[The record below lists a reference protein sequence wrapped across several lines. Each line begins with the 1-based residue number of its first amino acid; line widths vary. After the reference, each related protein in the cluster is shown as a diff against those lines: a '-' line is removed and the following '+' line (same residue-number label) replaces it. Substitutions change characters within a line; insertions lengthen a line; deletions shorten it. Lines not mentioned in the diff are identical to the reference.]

1 MRTKSLLLTIFAL
14 FIGLA
19 AFAQDKIIKKNGE
32 IIEAKVSI
40 INQDNI
46 VFKRFDNLDGPEYS
60 IPKADVSRIKYKNG
74 TEDIFE
80 EDNDKI
86 GVARR
91 DMAPANTGNST
102 VKGRHSMHDDERGLK
117 PNIISLAPIA
127 VTQDGVGIGASIEH
141 SLDAKGVVNFYMP
154 VFASFQR
161 NYDNYTTSYT
171 TAPMFYVMP
180 GIKIYTNLN
189 SSKKMKFSIG
199 PSLVVGAG
207 KTLLSNYDYNT
218 GNTNTS
224 TQNRFVLGGMANI
237 GFNIFPTQHLY
248 MGAEYGLGFAYLD
261 QVAGAT
267 QGFSGLTQFSLKIGY
282 RFGSKK

>member
-1 MRTKSLLLTIFAL
+1 
-14 FIGLA
+14 
-19 AFAQDKIIKKNGE
+19 
-32 IIEAKVSI
+32 
-40 INQDNI
+40 
-46 VFKRFDNLDGPEYS
+46 
-60 IPKADVSRIKYKNG
+60 
-74 TEDIFE
+74 
-80 EDNDKI
+80 
-86 GVARR
+86 
-91 DMAPANTGNST
+91 
-102 VKGRHSMHDDERGLK
+102 MHDDERGLK

-161 NYDNYTTSYT
+161 NYDNYTNSYT